1 VFDFFCDLFGELN
14 KKSYRYQVDSGKKI
28 AIEGYKN
35 ILLITESR
43 IAIKLF
49 DGELEIIGSD
59 LKISKLGQNTIII
72 TGEIISVK
80 TEKKQ
85 NGK

>member
-1 VFDFFCDLFGELN
+1 MFDFFCDLFGELN